1 MASVEDSW
9 STTKSWGG
17 CGTRDSWRRRRA
29 PSRQR
34 SCGEGHGGRRRSHA
48 CRRSRPEPPLPLL
61 LPPRTAIAVTI
72 VTDALPSSCR
82 HHHRSDCTRR
92 RRCSTWNRRR
102 PLPRLLHAMP
112 PCGLMTP
119 PDRSACAPAA
129 PWPRAD
135 RALTRP
141 RSPAFLTNILPP
153 YAIPAQSRSH
163 RRSAWIVVGR
173 FPARAAPSSSPNTA
187 SQGRKEDRGE
197 DAVLPI
203 AKAGFSLPSPRC
215 RLPPPEMEALLRWA
229 AELGVCDSPL
239 GPSASSCLGRSLVI
253 ADFPDAG
260 GRGLAAARDLRCGEL
275 VLRVPRSAL
284 FTSDRVMADDP
295 QVATCV
301 ASHLPHLSSVQTLI
315 ICLLTEV
322 GRGRSSNWYLYLSQ
336 LPTYYT
342 ILATFN
348 DFETEALQV
357 DDAIWVAQKA
367 LRGIRSDWEEATPLM
382 KRLGLKPK
390 LLMFKSWLW
399 AFATVSSRTLH
410 IAWDGAGCLCPIGD
424 LFNYAA
430 PDDDNSLADEDT
442 YDMMH
447 QKTNK
452 MLDKIT
458 FDHSYE
464 RLTDG
469 GYEDVNGYCLY
480 ARKSYRKGEQVLL
493 AYGMYTNLELLEHY
507 GFLLG
512 VMCFED
518 FTLSEL
524 HELGRTGVDSDYFSC
539 AGLLVEE

>member
-1 MASVEDSW
+1 
-9 STTKSWGG
+9 
-17 CGTRDSWRRRRA
+17 
-29 PSRQR
+29 
-34 SCGEGHGGRRRSHA
+34 
-48 CRRSRPEPPLPLL
+48 
-61 LPPRTAIAVTI
+61 
-72 VTDALPSSCR
+72 
-82 HHHRSDCTRR
+82 
-92 RRCSTWNRRR
+92 
-102 PLPRLLHAMP
+102 
-112 PCGLMTP
+112 
-119 PDRSACAPAA
+119 
-129 PWPRAD
+129 
-135 RALTRP
+135 
-141 RSPAFLTNILPP
+141 
-153 YAIPAQSRSH
+153 
-163 RRSAWIVVGR
+163 
-173 FPARAAPSSSPNTA
+173 
-187 SQGRKEDRGE
+187 
-197 DAVLPI
+197 
-203 AKAGFSLPSPRC
+203 
-215 RLPPPEMEALLRWA
+215 MEALLRWA

-239 GPSASSCLGRSLVI
+239 GTSTSSCLGRSLVI
-253 ADFPDAG
+253 ADFSDAG
-260 GRGLAAARDLRCGEL
+260 GRGLAAARDLRRGEL
-275 VLRVPRSAL
+275 VLRVPRAAL

-295 QVATCV
+295 QVASCV
-301 ASHLPHLSSVQTLI
+301 VSHLPRLSSVQTLI

-322 GRGRSSNWYLYLSQ
+322 GRGRNSNWYLYLSQ

-442 YDMMH
+442 GDMMH

-452 MLDKIT
+452 MLDETT
-458 FDHSYE
+458 FDHSSE

-493 AYGMYTNLELLEHY
+493 AYGTYTNLELLEHY

-512 VMCFED
+512 ENPNEKIYIPLDLDLCTIGTWPRDSLYILPNGHPSFALLCALRLWTTPTNHRKTFGHQIYSGSLLSIENELEIMKWLVKKCEE
-518 FTLSEL
+518 TLQQLPTTIEFDEKLLIFLCKLRNSTSCRIDVDQSIFQQEFAVFLRFHGFKLDCSIHSKLPVRLLRSLERWEL
-524 HELGRTGVDSDYFSC
+524 AVQWRCIYKRTLTKCTAYCKSLVRELS
-539 AGLLVEE
+539 LQQNQQ